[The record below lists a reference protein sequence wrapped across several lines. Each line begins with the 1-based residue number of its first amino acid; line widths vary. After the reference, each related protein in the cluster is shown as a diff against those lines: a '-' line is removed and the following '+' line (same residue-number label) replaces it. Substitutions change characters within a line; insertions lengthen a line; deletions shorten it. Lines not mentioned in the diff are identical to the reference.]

1 MQFISTEW
9 QSTSTAPSD
18 GDLEICAL
26 DFDGIVHSLPFP
38 CHKDGSNWVDGS
50 GKAHAD
56 IQPTQW
62 RKWTS
67 AG

>member
-9 QSTSTAPSD
+9 QSTSTAPLD

-38 CHKDGSNWVDGS
+38 CHKDGSNWVDRS
-50 GKAHAD
+50 GKTHAD
-56 IQPTQW
+56 IQPTHW
-62 RKWTS
+62 RIW
-67 AG
+67 GHPR